1 MKDKNLWVYDIE
13 TLAGLFSYVDV
24 NTTTG
29 EVVKYVIHKDRD
41 DSIALRKHLNS
52 VKGLIG
58 FNNTGF
64 DYPIIHLLYQS

>member
-41 DSIALRKHLNS
+41 DSIA
-52 VKGLIG
+52 
-58 FNNTGF
+58 
-64 DYPIIHLLYQS
+64 